1 MDRRQTL
8 KLMGAFTVGA
18 SAGWLPAFSAEN
30 KPKMVV
36 VHKLLGIPAITAMAK
51 GVVKAGQD
59 LGIDASLTGPTAIDP
74 AQQIKIVE
82 DLIAQNVNVIG
93 LVPLDVAV
101 CAPTLKRAQAAGIKV
116 ITLEGAN
123 QDGRDW
129 NVDMVD
135 EHVFGE
141 TQMKGLAREMKE
153 EGDYIVSVGTLTTPL
168 HNRWADYAI
177 AYQKEHYP
185 KMRLA
190 ADRFPGADEIDVS
203 QKTVLDVIK
212 AYPNVRGMIL
222 FGANGPI
229 GAGNALRQT
238 RMWDKIA
245 LVGTCLPSQAQS
257 LIKDGII
264 REGYFWNVIDSGY
277 AMVSVAKVM
286 LDGAPF
292 SNDTDFPG
300 LGKAHV
306 DVPGKSVVFNQ
317 LLFINAKTV
326 DEMVAKGL

>member
-1 MDRRQTL
+1 MAAL
-8 KLMGAFTVGA
+8 AAGA
-18 SAGWLPAFSAEN
+18 STGWRPAFSAES

-36 VHKLLGIPAITAMAK
+36 VHKIIGIPAITSMAK

-82 DLIAQNVNVIG
+82 DLIAQNVTVIG

-101 CAPTLKRAQAAGIKV
+101 CAPTLKKAHEAGIKV
-116 ITLEGAN
+116 VTLEGAN

-135 EHVFGE
+135 EHTFGE
-141 TQMKGLAREMKE
+141 AQMKALAREMHE
-153 EGDYIVSVGTLTTPL
+153 EGDYVMFVGTLTTPL
-168 HNRWADYAI
+168 HNRWADYAA
-177 AYQKEHYP
+177 AYQKQHYP
-185 KMRLA
+185 KMRQA

-203 QKTVLDVIK
+203 QKTVLDVLK
-212 AYPNVRGMIL
+212 GYPNVRGLIL

-229 GAGNALRQT
+229 GAGNALRQA
-238 RMWDKIA
+238 RLQKKVA
-245 LVGTCLPSQAQS
+245 LVGTVLPSQGRS

-264 REGYFWNVIDSGY
+264 REGFFWNVIDSGY

-286 LDGAPF
+286 LDGKPIN
-292 SNDTDFPG
+292 SDTDFPG
-300 LGKAHV
+300 MGKAHV
-306 DVPGKSVVFNQ
+306 DIPGRSIVFNNLLEIKADNIDQ
-317 LLFINAKTV
+317 L
-326 DEMVAKGL
+326 VAQGL